1 MKSILLFLFILCGFG
16 IANGQTAYDENANVP
31 HKYYEL
37 SLKFIKET
45 PGFTPPVASR
55 ALGYTGLCLYESV
68 VNGMPNYQSLV
79 GDLPG
84 FNAMPQVENATYS
97 WSVVANNALAFLLDS
112 LYDNKTLDNKVLL
125 YATRT
130 DLNIALQAQLPA
142 DVYER
147 SVQFGEAVGLAIFEY
162 SKTESGY
169 RGQYKNFPASYVP
182 PSGNEFWVPL
192 PNQVALQP
200 YWSQN
205 RAFMPENVTNGTLP
219 PPPPSFST
227 DPTSAFYAYANQVYL
242 TSQNL
247 TQAQKDIASF
257 WADGGGTFTP
267 PGHSISMLRQILRQE
282 NWDLGHSALAYA
294 KMGLSLSDAFLAC
307 WKSKYIYNLCRPV
320 TYIRTNINPALSSFI
335 GTPPFPEYP
344 SGHSSQSGAW
354 SVIMTDLFGDGY
366 AFTDST
372 YAATLGVRSFTDF
385 EACAEETAV
394 SRLYGGIH
402 YDFGNKNGSYLGRT
416 IGENFIN
423 LFQQVSSTSAR
434 PKALQAL
441 QLFPNPANGQ
451 VFVKNA
457 SANMASVKVVS
468 MMGQIVKMDDLDGN
482 AIDLNGLTSGIYIVI
497 GYDKSGLPLGQ
508 QRLIVQ

>member
-294 KMGLSLSDAFLAC
+294 KMGLSLSDAFLD
-307 WKSKYIYNLCRPV
+307 KYQPGMELIYRYAAIPRVPLRSLQPVGCVERDYDRPVWRRICLHRQHLCRYAGRP
-320 TYIRTNINPALSSFI
+320 FI
-335 GTPPFPEYP
+335 HRFRG
-344 SGHSSQSGAW
+344 
-354 SVIMTDLFGDGY
+354 LRRGD
-366 AFTDST
+366 
-372 YAATLGVRSFTDF
+372 RRF
-385 EACAEETAV
+385 EAVRRHT
-394 SRLYGGIH
+394 L
-402 YDFGNKNGSYLGRT
+402 
-416 IGENFIN
+416 
-423 LFQQVSSTSAR
+423 
-434 PKALQAL
+434 
-441 QLFPNPANGQ
+441 
-451 VFVKNA
+451 
-457 SANMASVKVVS
+457 
-468 MMGQIVKMDDLDGN
+468 
-482 AIDLNGLTSGIYIVI
+482 
-497 GYDKSGLPLGQ
+497 
-508 QRLIVQ
+508 